1 MNPLPVL
8 HHGGR
13 WLAYSGRQRRSL
25 DAAPEL
31 ERPARVLA
39 ELPGA
44 ISAVTTIKGA
54 RAHVAAQIEKRLRE
68 DGLTDGESQVIV
80 HHVERLGGACRV
92 FYTACPAEAW
102 QDLLAWA
109 QAQSDHCLVFLP
121 EALLWH
127 CLAPG
132 QGVVARL
139 GRHLYFI
146 GRHGRQPLYAR
157 ATALSDGNDELLA
170 AASLLGRRVAGQ
182 LAGLGSRLA
191 LHWQVIDD
199 PASSGDGAAI
209 EAGLLDAF
217 AGACGERVE
226 RGPHEAFVDGGRRL
240 ESALPRLLAQAP
252 VRIALNPLPARAAAA
267 AERGLPWLAAAAL
280 VGAVLLAGLAAWQGQ
295 GQRSQAAELARL
307 AEENAGLR
315 RQLADLAG
323 SRQLPADLA
332 PTLEFLQRVGE
343 VDSRL
348 APVPLLAAIAQASD
362 DALAILRVR
371 SDAGSEGNGTAIVV
385 EGRLRERD
393 GDRHLA
399 RFVQQLRLA
408 GYQPAPMETAG
419 TAGGQQPAGFFAY
432 RLQPAAGAGIGG
444 TP

>member
-1 MNPLPVL
+1 MPGQWGERHLNLRQQRMPREAVDDCCAGARRDPDRMFGADSFDLSVTSVDEGLFHAPAGDGHVLQLSLRGSQLFRTRPGTMNPLPVL

-13 WLAYSGRQRRSL
+13 WLAYSGRQRQLL

-170 AASLLGRRVAGQ
+170 AASLLGRRVA
-182 LAGLGSRLA
+182 
-191 LHWQVIDD
+191 
-199 PASSGDGAAI
+199 ASWPGW
-209 EAGLLDAF
+209 
-217 AGACGERVE
+217 
-226 RGPHEAFVDGGRRL
+226 
-240 ESALPRLLAQAP
+240 
-252 VRIALNPLPARAAAA
+252 AAA
-267 AERGLPWLAAAAL
+267 RRCTG
-280 VGAVLLAGLAAWQGQ
+280 
-295 GQRSQAAELARL
+295 RS
-307 AEENAGLR
+307 
-315 RQLADLAG
+315 
-323 SRQLPADLA
+323 S
-332 PTLEFLQRVGE
+332 
-343 VDSRL
+343 
-348 APVPLLAAIAQASD
+348 
-362 DALAILRVR
+362 
-371 SDAGSEGNGTAIVV
+371 
-385 EGRLRERD
+385 
-393 GDRHLA
+393 
-399 RFVQQLRLA
+399 
-408 GYQPAPMETAG
+408 TAG
-419 TAGGQQPAGFFAY
+419 QQ
-432 RLQPAAGAGIGG
+432 R
-444 TP
+444 